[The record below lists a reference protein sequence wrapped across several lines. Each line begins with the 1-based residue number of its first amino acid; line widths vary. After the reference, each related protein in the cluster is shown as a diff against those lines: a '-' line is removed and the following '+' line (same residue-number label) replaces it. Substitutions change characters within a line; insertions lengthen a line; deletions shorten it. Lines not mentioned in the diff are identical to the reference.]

1 MSYTLIDNDLIDDS
15 NLSHTEFRVMMNLVR
30 MYNLDLGYAFPTRE
44 TLIKKCKMNKDTLGK
59 VLNSL
64 EEKGYITRGK
74 RKTNKGWNNIYY
86 INKYLIAGKKY
97 ETKDDQAIGTEEF
110 CEDKKEDSMQIS
122 INEKLIE
129 EQANLSHLL
138 SDEQLERLNKMDT
151 DRLIKVIKQ
160 ANKYGNGRYSFNY
173 LLAIYKNYSYEK
185 ECSNVFNSNTVKTR
199 YHGSFNEHFRNY
211 TEHELEQ
218 KLLKK
223 QNDKKKG

>member
-74 RKTNKGWNNIYY
+74 RKTNKCWNNIYY

-97 ETKDDQAIGTEEF
+97 ETKDDQVIGTEEF